1 MGMGRR
7 VGACAMV
14 WGSSRTRQGFR
25 CCLLGL
31 APVAAAIAITA
42 NVASAEKYSPPTAS
56 IVVDGNSGT
65 ALQASNPDAPR
76 HPASLTKIMTLYLL
90 FERLETGKLKLD
102 SQLKVSEHASE
113 QAPTKLGL
121 RPGETIA
128 VEDAIKA
135 IVTKSA
141 NDAAVAVAENLAGDE
156 DYFAKLMTQKAG
168 ALGMTRTTYTNASGL
183 PDDDQITTARDQA
196 LLGRLI
202 QKRFPRYYKYFS
214 TESFVYHGATMRN
227 HNHLLGAI
235 EGVDGIKTGF
245 TQASGFNLVTSV
257 HRDGRY
263 IVAVVMGGR
272 SSLERDAQMR
282 ELISAQIKGITLK
295 RAVPVVAKSNQPSE
309 TKPAL
314 AYVPMT
320 SQGNPLDPIQP
331 LSSSTFQTT
340 PVQSASLAPTPQ
352 PNDQVA
358 TRWLPPAPP
367 DNAAMT
373 APASAVIEEN
383 TLPSP
388 HGDPT
393 VPNQPLSVKTATFQP
408 VPSASLAPMPVLVPV
423 AANAPQPSAQVAAR
437 WLPPALPD
445 DASMTASATTVI
457 GKSTLP
463 LSRIDPTISN
473 RPRSVKT
480 ITIHTAPVQP
490 ASVAPTPVL
499 VPDAAAAAR
508 PSTQVAARWLPSAP
522 PTDSSRTVVASPE
535 PMPIVQSPA
544 QAAPAFSEPAKLE
557 SKMIEAAKLA
567 GARVELAKI
576 ETVNAA
582 VNSHIA
588 ASSPKAPH
596 AHDGWL
602 IQIGAF
608 DREDEAK
615 QHLSMARLKIR
626 DALATAH
633 PLTERVQQGD
643 KVLYRARFTGFNK
656 ETAEAACQ
664 RFKRSDTGCIALKD
678 PK

>member
-1 MGMGRR
+1 MAGGRAR
-7 VGACAMV
+7 RGL
-14 WGSSRTRQGFR
+14 RY
-25 CCLLGL
+25 CLLGF
-31 APVAAAIAITA
+31 ARVAAALVSTGDL
-42 NVASAEKYSPPTAS
+42 SHAENYSPPTAS
-56 IVVDGNSGT
+56 IVVDGNSGA

-90 FERLETGKLKLD
+90 FERLEAGKLKLD
-102 SQLKVSEHASE
+102 SLLKVSEHASE

-156 DYFAKLMTQKAG
+156 DHFAKLMTQKAR

-202 QKRFPRYYKYFS
+202 QKRFPRYYKFFS
-214 TESFVYHGATMRN
+214 TESFLYHGATMRN

-282 ELISAQIKGITLK
+282 ELIGAQIKGISLK
-295 RAVPVVAKSNQPSE
+295 RAMPAVAKSNQPNE
-309 TKPAL
+309 TTPAL
-314 AYVPMT
+314 AYVPVA
-320 SQGNPLDPIQP
+320 SQGNPLDPIQS

-340 PVQSASLAPTPQ
+340 PVQTASLAPTPQ

-358 TRWLPPAPP
+358 ARWLLPASP
-367 DNAAMT
+367 DDAAMT
-373 APASAVIEEN
+373 APASTVIEKN
-383 TLPSP
+383 TLPLS

-408 VPSASLAPMPVLVPV
+408 VQSASLAPVPVLVPV
-423 AANAPQPSAQVAAR
+423 AANAPQPSGQVAAR
-437 WLPPALPD
+437 WPPPAPPD
-445 DASMTASATTVI
+445 DASMTASATTI
-457 GKSTLP
+457 IEKSTLP

-473 RPRSVKT
+473 QLRSVKT
-480 ITIHTAPVQP
+480 ITIHTGSVQP

-499 VPDAAAAAR
+499 VPDAATAAR
-508 PSTQVAARWLPSAP
+508 PSAQVRWLPSVP

-544 QAAPAFSEPAKLE
+544 QAAPAFSEPVKLE
-557 SKMIEAAKLA
+557 PKKIEAAKLA
-567 GARVELAKI
+567 GARVELAEI
-576 ETVNAA
+576 ETVNTS
-582 VNSHIA
+582 VKSHIA
-588 ASSPKAPH
+588 ASSQKAPH

-608 DREDEAK
+608 DREDEAR
-615 QHLSMARLKIR
+615 QHLSTARLKVR
-626 DALATAH
+626 DLLAAAH
-633 PLTERVQQGD
+633 ALTERVQNGD
-643 KVLYRARFTGFNK
+643 KVLYHARFTGFDK
-656 ETAEAACQ
+656 GTAEAACQ
-664 RFKRSDTGCIALKD
+664 HLKRSEMDCIALKG
-678 PK
+678 PN

>member
-1 MGMGRR
+1 MAWGRAR
-7 VGACAMV
+7 RGL
-14 WGSSRTRQGFR
+14 RY
-25 CCLLGL
+25 CLLGFS
-31 APVAAAIAITA
+31 PVAAAL
-42 NVASAEKYSPPTAS
+42 ASTSDLSHAENYSPPTAS
-56 IVVDGNSGT
+56 MVVDGNSGT
-65 ALQASNPDAPR
+65 TLQASNPDAPR

-90 FERLETGKLKLD
+90 FGRLEAGKLKLD
-102 SQLKVSEHASE
+102 SPLKVSEHASE

-141 NDAAVAVAENLAGDE
+141 NDAAVAVAENLGGNE
-156 DYFAKLMTQKAG
+156 DHFAKLMTQEAR

-183 PDDDQITTARDQA
+183 PDDDQVTTARDQA

-214 TESFVYHGATMRN
+214 TESFVYRGATMLN

-245 TQASGFNLVTSV
+245 TRASGFNLVTSV

-282 ELISAQIKGITLK
+282 ELISAQIKGIALK
-295 RAVPVVAKSNQPSE
+295 RAVPVIAKSNQPNE

-314 AYVPMT
+314 AYVPVA

-340 PVQSASLAPTPQ
+340 PVRSASLAPTPQ
-352 PNDQVA
+352 PQPND
-358 TRWLPPAPP
+358 
-367 DNAAMT
+367 
-373 APASAVIEEN
+373 
-383 TLPSP
+383 
-388 HGDPT
+388 
-393 VPNQPLSVKTATFQP
+393 
-408 VPSASLAPMPVLVPV
+408 
-423 AANAPQPSAQVAAR
+423 QVAAR
-437 WLPPALPD
+437 WLPPAPPD
-445 DASMTASATTVI
+445 DAAMTASATTVI

-463 LSRIDPTISN
+463 LSPIDPTISN
-473 RPRSVKT
+473 QPRSVKT
-480 ITIHTAPVQP
+480 ITIHTGPVQP

-508 PSTQVAARWLPSAP
+508 PSTQFVARWLPSEP
-522 PTDSSRTVVASPE
+522 PTDSSRTVVAAPE
-535 PMPIVQSPA
+535 PTTIVQRPA
-544 QAAPAFSEPAKLE
+544 QAAPVFSEPAKLE
-557 SKMIEAAKLA
+557 SKKIEAAKLA
-567 GARVELAKI
+567 GARVELSKI
-576 ETVNAA
+576 ETVNTS
-582 VNSHIA
+582 VNSQIA

-664 RFKRSDTGCIALKD
+664 RFKRSDTGCIALKE
-678 PK
+678 PN

>member
-1 MGMGRR
+1 MAWGRAR
-7 VGACAMV
+7 RGL
-14 WGSSRTRQGFR
+14 RY
-25 CCLLGL
+25 CLLGF
-31 APVAAAIAITA
+31 APIAAAL
-42 NVASAEKYSPPTAS
+42 ASTSDLSHAENYSPPTAS
-56 IVVDGNSGT
+56 IVVDGYSG
-65 ALQASNPDAPR
+65 AVLQASNPDALR

-90 FERLETGKLKLD
+90 FERLEAGKLKLD
-102 SQLKVSEHASE
+102 SLLKVSEHASE

-121 RPGETIA
+121 RPEESIA

-141 NDAAVAVAENLAGDE
+141 NDAAVAVAENLTGDE
-156 DYFAKLMTQKAG
+156 DQFAKLMTQKAR

-214 TESFVYHGATMRN
+214 TESFIYHGATMRN

-245 TQASGFNLVTSV
+245 THASGFNLVTSV

-282 ELISAQIKGITLK
+282 ELIGAQIKGIALK
-295 RAVPVVAKSNQPSE
+295 RAVQAVAKSNQPNE

-314 AYVPMT
+314 AYVPVA

-331 LSSSTFQTT
+331 LSSNTFQTT
-340 PVQSASLAPTPQ
+340 PVQSASLAPTPPQPQ

-358 TRWLPPAPP
+358 ARWPPTAPPAE
-367 DNAAMT
+367 
-373 APASAVIEEN
+373 APALASTVIEKN
-383 TLPSP
+383 TLPLP
-388 HGDPT
+388 RGDPT

-408 VPSASLAPMPVLVPV
+408 VQSASLAPMPVPT
-423 AANAPQPSAQVAAR
+423 NAPQPSAQVAAR
-437 WLPPALPD
+437 WQPTAPPD
-445 DASMTASATTVI
+445 DASMTGSAATVI
-457 GKSTLP
+457 GTSTSP
-463 LSRIDPTISN
+463 LSRINPTISN
-473 RPRSVKT
+473 QPLSVKT
-480 ITIHTAPVQP
+480 ITIHTGPVQP

-508 PSTQVAARWLPSAP
+508 PSTQVVARWLPSVP
-522 PTDSSRTVVASPE
+522 PTESSRTVVASTE

-544 QAAPAFSEPAKLE
+544 QAAPAFPEPVKLE
-557 SKMIEAAKLA
+557 PKKIEAAKLA
-567 GARVELAKI
+567 EAKVELAKI
-576 ETVNAA
+576 ETVNTS
-582 VNSHIA
+582 VKSHIA

-608 DREDEAK
+608 DREDEAR
-615 QHLSMARLKIR
+615 QHLSTARLKVR
-626 DALATAH
+626 DVLTAARA
-633 PLTERVQQGD
+633 LTERVHNGD
-643 KVLYRARFTGFNK
+643 KVLYRARFTGFDK
-656 ETAEAACQ
+656 GIAEAACQ
-664 RFKRSDTGCIALKD
+664 RLKRSEMDCIALKE
-678 PK
+678 PN

>member
-1 MGMGRR
+1 
-7 VGACAMV
+7 
-14 WGSSRTRQGFR
+14 
-25 CCLLGL
+25 LLGF
-31 APVAAAIAITA
+31 APIAAAL
-42 NVASAEKYSPPTAS
+42 ASTSDLSHAENYSPPTAS
-56 IVVDGNSGT
+56 IVVEGNSGT
-65 ALQASNPDAPR
+65 TLQASNPDAPR

-90 FERLETGKLKLD
+90 FERLEAGNLRLD
-102 SQLKVSEHASE
+102 SPLKVSEHASQ

-121 RPGETIA
+121 TLGETIA

-141 NDAAVAVAENLAGDE
+141 NDAAVAVAENLGGDE
-156 DYFAKLMTQKAG
+156 EHFAKLMTQKAR

-214 TESFVYHGATMRN
+214 TESFVYHGATMLN

-245 TQASGFNLVTSV
+245 TRASGFNLVTSV

-282 ELISAQIKGITLK
+282 ELISAQIKGIALE
-295 RAVPVVAKSNQPSE
+295 RSVPVIAKSNQPNE

-314 AYVPMT
+314 AYVPVA

-340 PVQSASLAPTPQ
+340 PAQSASLAPRPQ
-352 PNDQVA
+352 PQPKDQVA
-358 TRWLPPAPP
+358 ARWLPPAPP
-367 DNAAMT
+367 DDAAMT
-373 APASAVIEEN
+373 APRSTVIEKK
-383 TLPSP
+383 S

-408 VPSASLAPMPVLVPV
+408 VQSASLAPIVPV
-423 AANAPQPSAQVAAR
+423 ASNPRQPNDQVAAR
-437 WLPPALPD
+437 WLPPASPD

-473 RPRSVKT
+473 QPRSVKT
-480 ITIHTAPVQP
+480 ITIHTGPVQP

-508 PSTQVAARWLPSAP
+508 LSTQFVARWLPSVP

-535 PMPIVQSPA
+535 PTPIVQSPA

-557 SKMIEAAKLA
+557 SKKIEAAKLT

-576 ETVNAA
+576 ETVNTS
-582 VNSHIA
+582 VNSQIA

-664 RFKRSDTGCIALKD
+664 RFRRSDTGCIALKE
-678 PK
+678 PN

>member
-1 MGMGRR
+1 MAWGRAR
-7 VGACAMV
+7 RGL
-14 WGSSRTRQGFR
+14 RY
-25 CCLLGL
+25 CLLGF
-31 APVAAAIAITA
+31 APVAAAL
-42 NVASAEKYSPPTAS
+42 ASTSDLSHAENYSPPTAS

-65 ALQASNPDAPR
+65 TLQASNPDAPR

-90 FERLETGKLKLD
+90 FERLEAGKLKLD
-102 SQLKVSEHASE
+102 SPLKVSDHASE

-141 NDAAVAVAENLAGDE
+141 NDAAVAVAENLGGDE
-156 DYFAKLMTQKAG
+156 DHFAKLMTQEAR

-183 PDDDQITTARDQA
+183 PDDDQVTTARDQA

-214 TESFVYHGATMRN
+214 TESFVYHGATMLN

-245 TQASGFNLVTSV
+245 TRASGFNLVTSV

-282 ELISAQIKGITLK
+282 ELISAQIKGIALK
-295 RAVPVVAKSNQPSE
+295 RSVPVIAKSNQPNE

-314 AYVPMT
+314 AYVPVA

-352 PNDQVA
+352 PQSNDQVA
-358 TRWLPPAPP
+358 ARWLPPAPP
-367 DNAAMT
+367 DDAAMT
-373 APASAVIEEN
+373 APRSTVIEKN
-383 TLPSP
+383 TLPLS

-408 VPSASLAPMPVLVPV
+408 VQSASLAPMPVLVPV
-423 AANAPQPSAQVAAR
+423 ASNAPQPSAQVAAR
-437 WLPPALPD
+437 WLPPAPPD

-463 LSRIDPTISN
+463 LSPIDPTISN
-473 RPRSVKT
+473 QPRPVKT
-480 ITIHTAPVQP
+480 ITIHTGSVQP

-508 PSTQVAARWLPSAP
+508 PSTQFVARWLPSVP

-535 PMPIVQSPA
+535 PTPIVQSPA

-557 SKMIEAAKLA
+557 SKKIEAAKLA

-576 ETVNAA
+576 ETVNTS
-582 VNSHIA
+582 VNSQIA

-664 RFKRSDTGCIALKD
+664 RLRRSDMDCIALKN
-678 PK
+678 

>member
-1 MGMGRR
+1 MAWGRAR
-7 VGACAMV
+7 RGL
-14 WGSSRTRQGFR
+14 WY
-25 CCLLGL
+25 CLLGF
-31 APVAAAIAITA
+31 APVAAAL
-42 NVASAEKYSPPTAS
+42 ASTSDLSHAENYSPPTAS

-65 ALQASNPDAPR
+65 TLQASNPDAPR

-90 FERLETGKLKLD
+90 FEHLEAGKLKLD
-102 SQLKVSEHASE
+102 SPLKVSEHASE

-141 NDAAVAVAENLAGDE
+141 NDAAVAVAENLGGDE
-156 DYFAKLMTQKAG
+156 DHFAKLMTQEAR

-183 PDDDQITTARDQA
+183 PDDDQVTTARDQA

-214 TESFVYHGATMRN
+214 TESFVYRGATMLN

-245 TQASGFNLVTSV
+245 TRASGFNLVTSV

-282 ELISAQIKGITLK
+282 ELISAQIKGIALK
-295 RAVPVVAKSNQPSE
+295 RAVPVIAKSNQPNE

-314 AYVPMT
+314 AYVPVA

-340 PVQSASLAPTPQ
+340 PVRSASLAPTPQ
-352 PNDQVA
+352 PQPND
-358 TRWLPPAPP
+358 
-367 DNAAMT
+367 
-373 APASAVIEEN
+373 
-383 TLPSP
+383 
-388 HGDPT
+388 
-393 VPNQPLSVKTATFQP
+393 
-408 VPSASLAPMPVLVPV
+408 
-423 AANAPQPSAQVAAR
+423 QVAAR
-437 WLPPALPD
+437 WLPPAPPD
-445 DASMTASATTVI
+445 DAAMTASATTVI

-473 RPRSVKT
+473 QPRSVKT
-480 ITIHTAPVQP
+480 ITIHTGPVQP

-508 PSTQVAARWLPSAP
+508 PSTQFVARWLPSEP
-522 PTDSSRTVVASPE
+522 PTDSSRTVVAAPE
-535 PMPIVQSPA
+535 PTTIVQRPA
-544 QAAPAFSEPAKLE
+544 QAAPVFSEPAKLE
-557 SKMIEAAKLA
+557 SKKIEAAKLA

-576 ETVNAA
+576 ETVNTS
-582 VNSHIA
+582 VNSQIA

-664 RFKRSDTGCIALKD
+664 RFKRSDTGCIALKE
-678 PK
+678 PN